1 MTKSKDSVD
10 KRLIS
15 LYKVTKAQQQGISNL
30 STMLHDNSIEDLH
43 LHETLQISQPN
54 QSTTNNL
61 TTITDLP
68 IIG

>member
-30 STMLHDNSIEDLH
+30 SSMLHKNRVEDLVD
-43 LHETLQISQPN
+43 LRGDPLKTSQLN
-54 QSTTNNL
+54 QT
-61 TTITDLP
+61 
-68 IIG
+68 